1 SRSSVGRVLSGAGT
15 GRRVVGVGDRAAPA
29 GRGRV
34 AVVAFHQGQVVHEA
48 VRGGAVP
55 VLFARRGVDGV
66 AGSRLDDGA
75 VAAAEQGG
83 GLKISMASFWL
94 FPAVPAGG

>member
-1 SRSSVGRVLSGAGT
+1 
-15 GRRVVGVGDRAAPA
+15 
-29 GRGRV
+29 
-34 AVVAFHQGQVVHEA
+34 
-48 VRGGAVP
+48 

-83 GLKISMASFWL
+83 GVKISMVSFRL
-94 FPAVPAGG
+94 SLAVSGCSGWRWRSAHPSVICLSWPIADMALGQPV